1 MSSNTD
7 EIVKLAKEK
16 SIQARNS
23 VVEAIKKLQ
32 QEDKNITFS
41 SVAKAAKVSRSYL
54 YNNEELRPL
63 IEELRE
69 TNNFGGLEVDAKDKI
84 IEKQKDEIKRL
95 REQLSKYKEL

>member
-7 EIVKLAKEK
+7 EIVKLAKKK

-23 VVEAIKKLQ
+23 VIEAIKKLQ
-32 QEDKNITFS
+32 QEDKNINFS
-41 SVAKAAKVSRSYL
+41 SVAKEANVSRSYL

-69 TNNFGGLEVDAKDKI
+69 TNDSGRLEVNAKDKI

-95 REQLSKYKEL
+95 KEQLSKYKEF